1 MSTFRGRDLV
11 VELKETGG
19 LERLPVFL
27 FRTSTLFPDFE
38 FMTWQPT
45 TSIEALQARA
55 RLNRVIR
62 GFFAARGVLEVET
75 PLLCHSTATDP
86 HLHSFAVPTGD
97 YTCYLQ
103 TSPEFPMKRLLAA
116 GSGPIYQLGKAFRF
130 EETSRLHNPEFTLL
144 EWYRPGWTLEQ
155 LVDEVEALVL
165 DAATALGADLQ
176 PFPRFTHAEVFRQV
190 LGLDSHS
197 CADADLLAAARR
209 RVNGD
214 FASLD
219 RNGLLDL
226 LMSHVVEPALPE
238 TGAFVLDF
246 PVSQAALAQKAR
258 RPDGGLVAQRAE
270 LYISGMEIANGY
282 QELVD
287 PAEQRD
293 RFEADLAYR
302 VQHGLPALPLPAF
315 LLGAMETGLP
325 ESAGVALGVDRL
337 LMVLTGAT
345 DIASVVGFPLQRA

>member
-1 MSTFRGRDLV
+1 M
-11 VELKETGG
+11 
-19 LERLPVFL
+19 
-27 FRTSTLFPDFE
+27 
-38 FMTWQPT
+38 MTWQPT
-45 TSIEALQARA
+45 TSLEALQSRA

-62 GFFAARGVLEVET
+62 EFFARRDVLEVET

-86 HLHSFAVPTGD
+86 LLQSFAVPSGRDTLF
-97 YTCYLQ
+97 LQ

-116 GSGPIYQLGKAFRF
+116 GSGPIYQLGKAFRC

-165 DAATALGADLQ
+165 NAAAAFGVEMQ
-176 PFPRFTHAEVFRQV
+176 PFARFTHAQIFGQV
-190 LGLDSHS
+190 LGLNPHTCSE
-197 CADADLLAAARR
+197 ADLLAAAHRHI
-209 RVNGD
+209 NGD

-226 LMSHVVEPALPE
+226 LMSHVVEPALPAS
-238 TGAFVLDF
+238 GAFVVDF
-246 PVSQAALAQKAR
+246 PASQAALSRKKTL
-258 RPDGGLVAQRAE
+258 PDGSEVAQRAE
-270 LYISGMEIANGY
+270 LYIGGMEIANGY

-287 PAEQRD
+287 AAEQRV

-302 VQHGLPALPLPAF
+302 KRHDLPALPVPDL
-315 LLGAMETGLP
+315 LLGALEQGLP

-337 LMVLTGAT
+337 LMVLTGASH
-345 DIASVVGFPLQRA
+345 ISKVVGFPFQRA